1 MQSSRA
7 SESPLTSATSADSV
21 SATMDRVVAAV
32 GRRGI
37 DRFARIDHA
46 GGARSAGLE
55 LDDEEVLV
63 FGDPRVGT
71 LLMQSDPAIGYELP
85 LRVLVWTRG
94 GATHVGYRPASDLA
108 SRYAVAG
115 RAEVLAR
122 MDALLGQI
130 VAEAAGGE

>member
-1 MQSSRA
+1 
-7 SESPLTSATSADSV
+7 
-21 SATMDRVVAAV
+21 MDRVVAAV